1 METMLGFHVGSW
13 DSATLVAIFVSV
25 IGALSGAES
34 ILSVSASAKRLRRIA
49 LMFLVVGALGCL
61 PARGRAAGLEC
72 PETGAGAVSNLLTE
86 LQVKL
91 VASGNTVDLANEIDD
106 LINKLQIE
114 NPNISYTDLT
124 DILIAA
130 YCPVLA
136 NLSNLTA
143 SEKWRRMR
151 QFDAILQQ
159 QLAANSMPAGSLII
173 ARVPLPPA
181 VYRELRNQAA
191 SSSQT
196 PTQLMTAILS
206 RAAGQ

>member
-34 ILSVSASAKRLRRIA
+34 ILSVSASATRLRRIA

-91 VASGNTVDLANEIDD
+91 VASGNSVDLSNEIYD
-106 LINKLQIE
+106 LINKLQNE
-114 NPNISYTDLT
+114 KPNISYSDLT

-130 YCPVLA
+130 YCPVVASL
-136 NLSNLTA
+136 NLTA
-143 SEKWRRMR
+143 AEKWRRMR
-151 QFDAILQQ
+151 QFDTILRQ
-159 QLAANSMPAGSLII
+159 QLATNMMPAGPLII
-173 ARVPLPPA
+173 ANVPLPPA
-181 VYRELRNQAA
+181 VYHELRSQAA
-191 SSSQT
+191 SVGQT
-196 PTQLMTAILS
+196 PAQLMTAILS
-206 RAAGQ
+206 RAAGK